1 MSDYRLMAAT
11 EAASELASMFTPGF
25 DSDPLSLTMEVR
37 EDRCF
42 GERWVSVGVVSLHP
56 RPAPVSV
63 LGESPKERLRDA
75 FRYGF
80 FEWRIPPRDTIRERI
95 ESVLGIKQ
103 SAKTHGTPKTADGKP
118 KKADR
123 QDRDLTEIVRALP
136 RIAIRCGLASPVLD
150 PMILSRLPFREPV
163 VITMD
168 TSAVLEGGLDFVG
181 RHILPAARISVP
193 AVVHMEVLNF
203 SERFLSARRQRHS
216 SPGTLRDHIQSQS
229 GQRALLRLASNPQV
243 ERPRLGADPVRG
255 LVEAEQDPED
265 KRLRL
270 HRVLRGFADRLI
282 LETAIQRKR
291 EALPGTPVMLMT
303 ADQGLARMAVAEGI
317 EPIFIQSDSVDS
329 LFDMALSGVPF
340 RPFTTNGSRTY
351 PVPFASL
358 LWECAVTFGSARIR
372 NEADQQCF
380 EVAAIGEKLSWRPHH
395 AREDILWVRTVAGVE
410 KDELRRKSQGGPA
423 TARQTPTR
431 RSGPTVRRMRTGA
444 YRFRPASMLRLVS
457 RLTIGPLSDDEGLSL
472 TETKSPRSYDQYYQF
487 LVAGGMAIRDGDRV
501 EGTDTLL
508 RMNGAL
514 LGLDY
519 RAIRDLLCRV
529 PSLGAFLEALDQ
541 KSPIT
546 RETAPVRES
555 AFSGYCAFAE
565 MCCAGVRFG
574 PNALLAT
581 PAYPVPDTFVE
592 LALRAYESVRHGKE
606 FALTGEWLEHLATED
621 RIHPV
626 IVRDRLAE
634 AHQARTLRRFFE
646 GSTPETRYRDRSFQ
660 VLEIVENQ
668 PQLRPA
674 NLYYGDFL
682 LRGRAST
689 RIRVERWP
697 S

>member
-1 MSDYRLMAAT
+1 M
-11 EAASELASMFTPGF
+11 P
-25 DSDPLSLTMEVR
+25 
-37 EDRCF
+37 
-42 GERWVSVGVVSLHP
+42 H
-56 RPAPVSV
+56 
-63 LGESPKERLRDA
+63 
-75 FRYGF
+75 
-80 FEWRIPPRDTIRERI
+80 
-95 ESVLGIKQ
+95 
-103 SAKTHGTPKTADGKP
+103 
-118 KKADR
+118 
-123 QDRDLTEIVRALP
+123 
-136 RIAIRCGLASPVLD
+136 IAVRCGLACPVLD
-150 PMILSRLPFREPV
+150 PMFLSRLPFREPV

-168 TSAVLEGGLDFVG
+168 TSAVLQGGLDFVG
-181 RHILPAARISVP
+181 RHIVPTARISVP

-203 SERFLSARRQRHS
+203 SERFFSARRQEHAS
-216 SPGTLRDHIQSQS
+216 AGTLLDHILSQS

-255 LVEAEQDPED
+255 LVEAGRDPED
-265 KRLRL
+265 RLLNL

-282 LETAIQRKR
+282 LETAIQRRR

-303 ADQGLARMAVAEGI
+303 GDQGLARMAVSEGI
-317 EPIFIQSDSVDS
+317 EPIFLQSDAADD

-380 EVAAIGEKLSWRPHH
+380 EVAAIGKKLNWRPHH

-410 KDELRRKSQGGPA
+410 KDELRRE
-423 TARQTPTR
+423 R
-431 RSGPTVRRMRTGA
+431 RSVRTGTVRSMPRRRSDSTAHGVRTGA
-444 YRFRPASMLRLVS
+444 YRFRPASMLRFMS
-457 RLTIGPLSDDEGLSL
+457 RLMIGPLSDDEGLSL
-472 TETKSPRSYDQYYQF
+472 TETKSPRSYDQYYRF
-487 LVAGGMAIRDGDRV
+487 LVAGGMANRDGDTV

-519 RAIRDLLCRV
+519 REIRDLLCRV
-529 PSLGAFLEALDQ
+529 PSLGAFFEALDQ
-541 KSPIT
+541 KGPIT

-565 MCCAGVRFG
+565 MCCAGIRFG
-574 PNALLAT
+574 PNSLFAT
-581 PAYPVPDTFVE
+581 PANPALDAFVG
-592 LALRAYESVRHGKE
+592 LAVRAYESVRHGEE
-606 FALTGEWLEHLATED
+606 FALTGEWLEHLVTED

-626 IVRDRLAE
+626 TVRHRLAE

-689 RIRVERWP
+689 RIRVEGRP